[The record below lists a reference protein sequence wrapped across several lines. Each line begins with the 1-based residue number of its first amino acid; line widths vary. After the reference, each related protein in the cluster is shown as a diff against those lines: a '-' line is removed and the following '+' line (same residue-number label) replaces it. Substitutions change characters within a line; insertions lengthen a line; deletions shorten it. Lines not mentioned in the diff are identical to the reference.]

1 MRPLARILLLLL
13 LATAPLSCTR
23 ITWDLPFDDGTGRST
38 SISAADLPG
47 TIWYSSRR
55 HAYADAGFTYL
66 EYGVLEFQSNEYV
79 IHYEADENK
88 VVKYGTQYESIRINR
103 ILEENGMIT
112 VEFDNSYYVRVV
124 IYSPHRATLF
134 YKDASGTL
142 ASTSYSR

>member
-1 MRPLARILLLLL
+1 MRPLAKSLALLVM
-13 LATAPLSCTR
+13 AAASLSCTSL
-23 ITWDLPFDDGTGRST
+23 TWEFPFDNGTAAT
-38 SISAADLPG
+38 TISAGDLPG

-66 EYGVLEFQSNEYV
+66 EYGVLEFQSAEYV

-112 VEFDNSYYVRVV
+112 VEFDDSYYVRVV

-134 YKDASGTL
+134 YKDTSGTL